1 MRGCHVKSQISSGPS
16 RYNKFIKMSAKKNAL
31 EQWRAWGEIV
41 YGANVCLEMKKKI
54 ELQTTQKKWANL
66 GDPGELSA
74 GAAKIPE
81 LEHQGWERVWEFM
94 RVVFGKP
101 VDFGVW
107 HTGSPSGPGGPLSPK
122 SPGKPWGHRESSF
135 NAPLQSR
142 YRKTHHQVQRTSAI
156 FASQHLAN
164 NTRLTWFHLAPPRHS
179 SLREQTNK
187 QK

>member
-1 MRGCHVKSQISSGPS
+1 MRGCHVKSQISSRPW
-16 RYNKFIKMSAKKNAL
+16 RYNRYIKMSAKKNVL
-31 EQWRAWGEIV
+31 EQWRACGEIV
-41 YGANVCLEMKKKI
+41 HGANVCLEMKKKNWTSNKTKKK
-54 ELQTTQKKWANL
+54 EQTWEIQVNYQLVQPKFQSL
-66 GDPGELSA
+66 
-74 GAAKIPE
+74 
-81 LEHQGWERVWEFM
+81 QGWERVWEFM

-164 NTRLTWFHLAPPRHS
+164 NTRLTCFHLVPP
-179 SLREQTNK
+179 TP
-187 QK
+187 